1 MNVEMGQE
9 YTTRDGRAVRID
21 HDDGAEPF
29 QLIGSIK
36 NPSGWVGAAWKRS
49 GAACLYDIPWGSDLI
64 EAPRKFRLERWVN
77 VYSDESVRD
86 GGKIHDSREKS
97 DAVAKFTENFA
108 PTRRIACIRVVIEGA
123 EGDGLTHTTTQE
135 NAQ

>member
-1 MNVEMGQE
+1 MMNVEMGKD
-9 YTTRDGRAVRID
+9 YTARDGRAVRID

-29 QLIGSIK
+29 PLIGSIK

-77 VYSDESVRD
+77 VYGDESVRD
-86 GGKIHDSREKS
+86 GGRIHNSREEA
-97 DAVAKFTENFA
+97 DAIALVVTESLDQ
-108 PTRRIACIRVVIEGA
+108 TRRIACIRVVIEGA
-123 EGDGLTHTTTQE
+123 EGDGLVE
-135 NAQ
+135 SKEG

>member
-1 MNVEMGQE
+1 MMNVEMGKD
-9 YTTRDGRAVRID
+9 YTARDGRAVRID

-29 QLIGSIK
+29 PLIGSIK

-77 VYSDESVRD
+77 VYGDESVRD
-86 GGKIHDSREKS
+86 GGRIHNSREEA
-97 DAVAKFTENFA
+97 DAIALVVTESLDQ
-108 PTRRIACIRVVIEGA
+108 TRRIACIRVVIGGA
-123 EGDGLTHTTTQE
+123 EGDGLVE
-135 NAQ
+135 SKEG